1 MKMMTD
7 PITPDRALLHGST
20 EGRPAVP
27 AVGRSV
33 DEELERLQERHYQA
47 VVPTILVVLLA
58 LFEWFRWW
66 YPSQGEPLIFSL
78 FALVAAGYTGW
89 HLLASRRTL
98 RSLRLARDEEWRM
111 GLVLARLREQGFRV
125 FHEVP
130 GPEGPVD
137 HVLIGPPGL
146 FVLHQPA
153 LRPAAPEARG
163 VAYSGADLRLDTD
176 GATSQPLV
184 LAKAQATWLRELVA
198 RQRPVP
204 VAVRPIVVCPGWRIQ
219 SSVPVAQQE
228 VWVLNDHSLS
238 VVLSQEPV
246 RLDPDAV
253 QDLAAAL
260 GNYLKS

>member
-1 MKMMTD
+1 
-7 PITPDRALLHGST
+7 
-20 EGRPAVP
+20 
-27 AVGRSV
+27 
-33 DEELERLQERHYQA
+33 
-47 VVPTILVVLLA
+47 
-58 LFEWFRWW
+58 
-66 YPSQGEPLIFSL
+66 
-78 FALVAAGYTGW
+78 
-89 HLLASRRTL
+89 
-98 RSLRLARDEEWRM
+98 M